1 MKAKII
7 SVMLI
12 LSMFSTSIPVLAKD
26 DINIDITDS
35 ETIKEMAPTPIP
47 QSEAYYTPDTK
58 QEEVLYEPKVHTEI
72 LPSDIQFSEEEYNI
86 MGDRM
91 PSPYDAST
99 FATRELVM
107 DDSWKETFAMQFGD
121 SYIKPYEKREDGQT
135 VTGNTNRLVIEETD
149 LSLAGKNGLDVV
161 LKRRHDNQ
169 DYNIMY
175 SAYNTNTYGETR
187 IPTYIR
193 AFKNARTN
201 KKIYIAFYTKDDFY
215 AYMGD
220 GCYLD
225 NIDNLNLSTYDVGTQ
240 RYSFYEFSE
249 IVYYMSDDSTGDLYT
264 CDYSVEP
271 IEITRRLG
279 KHSLWAFSDRSILT
293 GRSSIGDN
301 WYLMLPEIYLLRYN
315 RETYT
320 DHEGQSNE
328 STLYYDYYV
337 GAFRD
342 YEGNIMY
349 LTGEDLFEKY
359 KDNSKGTKYWS
370 SFKCKDNQ
378 YLELEKTYEHKV
390 LPNSD
395 IQYNFTVKDSRGL
408 TYYLYD
414 PYAKETEKPKIKQK
428 LAVLAIEDEYG
439 NMIRYEYDNEFY
451 QLNKIIDTYG
461 REINITRA
469 DNSTTV
475 SYYDDT
481 DNTTKTIVYEI
492 STLPSTELNN
502 DSSLKREM
510 VNRFT
515 VTNQVGEKTIYDSRK
530 TDTITKIDTNTSSIN
545 SIIRYPGID
554 KTEQVEHDFS
564 NNIERIIYP
573 TGAET
578 HYTYKYIFLHSMT
591 NHVIH
596 GVYGVSSSY
605 DVVDNKQENK
615 EIYSFEGKC
624 DNIIITQTNESADQ
638 KTVRRYNDKGLLRQE
653 EITPINKI
661 SPRRTTNYEYDAE
674 DNKPKKVSV
683 SDDGIYYSTNYSYES
698 NYPDRLTS
706 ETTRRNCRIDYTYHT
721 VNRHTTNKVKTAIY
735 YSKLDTKF
743 VEDYIISTGLTAD
756 GKSIEYERVTK
767 NNVLQSQT
775 KYEYDSEGNVSAV
788 KRWTKDTNGDG
799 VLDENDEF
807 VTTSSTH
814 EMTANN
820 TRQITNCIAN
830 VKNADG
836 INEGNVVTEYK
847 MNVYGAPT
855 YQKDSYGT
863 ETTIEY
869 DTLNR
874 PVKYNLPNG
883 SSTTVEYVIDANK
896 KNSYTIAT
904 DAAGI
909 QYKNLY
915 DGIGRIKA
923 KYRLNGSSWEMLEG
937 YAYDTAG
944 RLSEKEY
951 GQNGAERVKEVYTYD
966 SLNRLSTKKVYE
978 NWYTL
983 MYTETYRYSKGTV
996 TKSTVGADGTQ
1007 KADEVTKYDPSG
1019 NILESGLKSGDETII
1034 SVFEYD
1040 YLNRRTKETDPN
1052 GNSTTYEYDCLG
1064 NLLKTTNALGH
1075 SVSAQYDLA
1084 GRAISSTDPKGNTTV
1099 TDYDQLGRAIQVTAP
1114 FDDSRNAITKTYYD
1128 KNSNVV
1134 KKSVRKNGNKYYSDE
1149 YKYDNMGNLIAA
1161 ISGDTGE
1168 QSVVQYSY
1176 DAANRMTKMI
1186 TGLSAYSES
1195 PTGGSV
1201 TQYEYDDIGFLHTTI
1216 DPMGSKQKNYQYD
1229 VYGNVQ
1235 VQNDRNGNVFQ
1246 YTYGLYGVK
1255 VISAAL
1261 GPQNKT
1267 TYNGIGQVIST
1278 TAENQNGETVEESY
1292 TYDQFGRIA
1301 TKTSNDGTVQSYT
1314 YDKNSNVLTYKM
1326 DKDGETKNDIAYTY
1340 NSLNRLTKFDN
1351 GDMIL
1356 TYVYDVNE
1364 NLFVVLNNKTLD
1376 YDYMFTYNKA
1386 NLPTKIEMDYGKN
1399 SYNYTMSYWTNG
1411 QKYLE
1416 QDTVND
1422 TWTEYNYNSL
1432 GQLTLEHKMKGL
1444 ETISEL
1450 KYTYDSS
1457 GNRTQM
1463 QSFNEDITKWDVVTD
1478 YTYDANNRMTSAT
1491 RSELGDV
1498 TNTAHYYYD
1507 RNGNTLA
1514 EQNKSYTT
1522 SGEESSDMALS
1533 GRVGSST
1540 TKVYTY
1546 DRLNRLM
1553 QYNDGSTEAVY
1564 TYGVDNLR
1572 ASKKVNGE
1580 KTEFVW
1586 NGQNLA
1592 GETTDGIST
1601 IYNYDVTGIAG
1612 YKKDNEEE
1620 VRYIKDPHGNVI
1632 DMQQGKDFIGSYDYS
1647 AFGNQLTSTNEDNP
1661 FRYCG
1666 EYYDKESGNIYLRN
1680 RYYNAPTGRF
1690 ISEDPYWN
1698 IDNMIYG
1705 DNDND
1710 IPDMDAIMQSSSRYS
1725 YCKNNPVNL
1734 YDPSGQKNTGD
1745 FSVVY
1750 KEIMNILICQSR
1762 WASASKTKR
1771 DDLHIWAN
1779 YARDL
1784 VKKHVNEKFAGEGF
1798 ARLVN
1803 EVISD
1808 ADNKTMEETSALL
1821 YVAAEYSQKLK
1832 SPSEENLVLSY
1843 NEVKKLYD
1851 KAVSQNTLY
1860 YIDFPIGS
1868 DINSSELISNYL
1880 GTSSP
1885 SISWDKSYRN
1895 NGKRAMN
1902 AFGGAPNDTE
1912 EFNYAK
1918 GIK

>member
-1 MKAKII
+1 M
-7 SVMLI
+7 
-12 LSMFSTSIPVLAKD
+12 
-26 DINIDITDS
+26 
-35 ETIKEMAPTPIP
+35 
-47 QSEAYYTPDTK
+47 
-58 QEEVLYEPKVHTEI
+58 H
-72 LPSDIQFSEEEYNI
+72 
-86 MGDRM
+86 
-91 PSPYDAST
+91 SPA
-99 FATRELVM
+99 
-107 DDSWKETFAMQFGD
+107 
-121 SYIKPYEKREDGQT
+121 
-135 VTGNTNRLVIEETD
+135 
-149 LSLAGKNGLDVV
+149 
-161 LKRRHDNQ
+161 
-169 DYNIMY
+169 
-175 SAYNTNTYGETR
+175 
-187 IPTYIR
+187 
-193 AFKNARTN
+193 
-201 KKIYIAFYTKDDFY
+201 
-215 AYMGD
+215 
-220 GCYLD
+220 
-225 NIDNLNLSTYDVGTQ
+225 
-240 RYSFYEFSE
+240 
-249 IVYYMSDDSTGDLYT
+249 
-264 CDYSVEP
+264 
-271 IEITRRLG
+271 
-279 KHSLWAFSDRSILT
+279 
-293 GRSSIGDN
+293 
-301 WYLMLPEIYLLRYN
+301 
-315 RETYT
+315 
-320 DHEGQSNE
+320 
-328 STLYYDYYV
+328 
-337 GAFRD
+337 
-342 YEGNIMY
+342 
-349 LTGEDLFEKY
+349 
-359 KDNSKGTKYWS
+359 
-370 SFKCKDNQ
+370 
-378 YLELEKTYEHKV
+378 
-390 LPNSD
+390 
-395 IQYNFTVKDSRGL
+395 
-408 TYYLYD
+408 
-414 PYAKETEKPKIKQK
+414 
-428 LAVLAIEDEYG
+428 
-439 NMIRYEYDNEFY
+439 
-451 QLNKIIDTYG
+451 
-461 REINITRA
+461 
-469 DNSTTV
+469 
-475 SYYDDT
+475 
-481 DNTTKTIVYEI
+481 
-492 STLPSTELNN
+492 
-502 DSSLKREM
+502 
-510 VNRFT
+510 
-515 VTNQVGEKTIYDSRK
+515 
-530 TDTITKIDTNTSSIN
+530 
-545 SIIRYPGID
+545 
-554 KTEQVEHDFS
+554 
-564 NNIERIIYP
+564 
-573 TGAET
+573 
-578 HYTYKYIFLHSMT
+578 

-596 GVYGVSSSY
+596 GVYGVSASY

-615 EIYSFEGKC
+615 TTYSFEGKC
-624 DNIIITQTNESADQ
+624 DNVTITQINESADQ
-638 KTVRRYNDKGLLRQE
+638 KTVRNYNDKGLLRQE

-661 SPRRTTNYEYDAE
+661 SPRSTTTYEYSEND
-674 DNKPKKVSV
+674 KPKKVSV
-683 SDDGIYYSTNYSYES
+683 SDDGIYYSTGYSYEN

-706 ETTRRNCRIDYTYHT
+706 ETTRRNCRVDYTYHT
-721 VNRHTTNKVKTAIY
+721 VNRHTTNKVKTATY
-735 YSKLDTKF
+735 YSKSDTKF
-743 VEDYIISTGLTAD
+743 VEDYIISTELTAD

-807 VTTSSTH
+807 ITTSSTH
-814 EMTANN
+814 ELTANN

-966 SLNRLSTKKVYE
+966 SLNRVSTKKVYE
-978 NWYTL
+978 NRYTL
-983 MYTETYRYSKGTV
+983 MYTETYKYSQGTV

-1007 KADEVTKYDPSG
+1007 KADEVTKYDSSG
-1019 NILESGLKSGDETII
+1019 NILESGLKSGDETIM

-1040 YLNRRTKETDPN
+1040 YLNRKTKETDPN

-1099 TDYDQLGRAIQVTAP
+1099 TDYDKLGRAIQVTAP
-1114 FDDSRNAITKTYYD
+1114 FDDSQNAITKTYYD

-1134 KKSVRKNGNKYYSDE
+1134 KKSVRKNGNKYYFNQ
-1149 YKYDNMGNLIAA
+1149 YKYDNMGNLIAE
-1161 ISGDTGE
+1161 ILGE
-1168 QSVVQYSY
+1168 SDERSVVQYSY
-1176 DAANRMTKMI
+1176 DAANRITKMI
-1186 TGLSAYSES
+1186 TGLSVYKEN
-1195 PTGGSV
+1195 PTLGYV
-1201 TQYEYDDIGFLHTTI
+1201 TQYEYDNVGRIKKIT
-1216 DPMGSKQKNYQYD
+1216 DPMGETDEFIDYD
-1229 VYGNVQ
+1229 VYGNVTMKE
-1235 VQNDRNGNVFQ
+1235 DRNNNFYQ
-1246 YTYGLYGVK
+1246 YNYGIYGVK
-1255 VISAAL
+1255 TLNVVL

-1267 TYNGIGQVIST
+1267 TYNGIGQVVATSSK
-1278 TAENQNGETVEESY
+1278 NQNGETVEESY

-1326 DKDGETKNDIAYTY
+1326 DKDGETKNDISYTY

-1351 GDMIL
+1351 GDMMF
-1356 TYVYDVNE
+1356 TYVYDANE
-1364 NLFVVLNNKTLD
+1364 NLFVVLNNKTFD
-1376 YDYMFTYNKA
+1376 YNYMFTYNKA
-1386 NLPTKIEMDYGKN
+1386 NLPTKIEMDYEKN

-1491 RSELGDV
+1491 RSVLGDV
-1498 TNTAHYYYD
+1498 TNTAQYYYD

-1514 EQNKSYTT
+1514 EQNKTYTM

-1620 VRYIKDPHGNVI
+1620 VRYIKDPHENFI
-1632 DMQQGKDFIGSYDYS
+1632 DMQQ
-1647 AFGNQLTSTNEDNP
+1647 E
-1661 FRYCG
+1661 
-1666 EYYDKESGNIYLRN
+1666 
-1680 RYYNAPTGRF
+1680 
-1690 ISEDPYWN
+1690 
-1698 IDNMIYG
+1698 
-1705 DNDND
+1705 
-1710 IPDMDAIMQSSSRYS
+1710 
-1725 YCKNNPVNL
+1725 
-1734 YDPSGQKNTGD
+1734 
-1745 FSVVY
+1745 
-1750 KEIMNILICQSR
+1750 
-1762 WASASKTKR
+1762 
-1771 DDLHIWAN
+1771 
-1779 YARDL
+1779 
-1784 VKKHVNEKFAGEGF
+1784 
-1798 ARLVN
+1798 
-1803 EVISD
+1803 
-1808 ADNKTMEETSALL
+1808 
-1821 YVAAEYSQKLK
+1821 
-1832 SPSEENLVLSY
+1832 
-1843 NEVKKLYD
+1843 
-1851 KAVSQNTLY
+1851 
-1860 YIDFPIGS
+1860 
-1868 DINSSELISNYL
+1868 
-1880 GTSSP
+1880 
-1885 SISWDKSYRN
+1885 
-1895 NGKRAMN
+1895 
-1902 AFGGAPNDTE
+1902 
-1912 EFNYAK
+1912 
-1918 GIK
+1918 